1 MPESTLDSPLELI
14 SPVSQFSSSL
24 NLLVQV
30 QQLCQSPQGTMFS
43 PGYVVP
49 LLPEAA
55 CFCGPTFPPRL
66 PSAPIC
72 SLFFP
77 APFLSN
83 QLFQPHSPPE
93 PCKQALQPAGQDT
106 GLGLARGFSEEVRP
120 LKQRRARANYSS
132 WQLEELE
139 SAFETTQYPDIFMR
153 EALALRLDLMEARVQ
168 VWFQNRRAKMRR
180 QLKLQGRALDQTLAG
195 STSSSGD
202 AKPQDTLETEDLS
215 DNCGFRKTGADHQP
229 DADPEVQAP
238 PRPPLCRAA
247 METVG
252 PGSEEAISFGAK
264 VGEGKPEICP
274 PAVQNQSDSA

>member
-30 QQLCQSPQGTMFS
+30 QQLCQCPQGTMFS

-49 LLPEAA
+49 LPEAA

-77 APFLSN
+77 APFFSN

-93 PCKQALQPAGQDT
+93 PRKQALLPAGQDT

-202 AKPQDTLETEDLS
+202 AKPQDALETEDLS

-229 DADPEVQAP
+229 DADPEGRAP

-247 METVG
+247 MEIVG

-264 VGEGKPEICP
+264 VGEDKPEICP
-274 PAVQNQSDSA
+274 PAIQNQSDSA